1 MPLTDIQVR
10 NAKASAAPYK
20 LTDGNGMYLLV
31 QPNGAKYW
39 RLSYRFLGKQKTLAL
54 GVYPAV
60 TLATARK
67 KRDEAREQIAA
78 GVDPSEAKKD
88 AKRAAEIAAA
98 NSFEAVAREWFDSQR
113 PGWSDGYAEKVLNSL
128 EVDVFPKI
136 GPRPIAEIDSP
147 QMLSIVREVEARGVA
162 HAERNQV
169 TAAYVHAEYLPERR
183 RMMQVWGDHLD
194 RLKAGAEVIRIASA
208 R

>member
-20 LTDGNGMYLLV
+20 LTDGSGMFLLV

-67 KRDEAREQIAA
+67 KCDEAREQ
-78 GVDPSEAKKD
+78 S
-88 AKRAAEIAAA
+88 
-98 NSFEAVAREWFDSQR
+98 
-113 PGWSDGYAEKVLNSL
+113 
-128 EVDVFPKI
+128 
-136 GPRPIAEIDSP
+136 
-147 QMLSIVREVEARGVA
+147 
-162 HAERNQV
+162 
-169 TAAYVHAEYLPERR
+169 
-183 RMMQVWGDHLD
+183 
-194 RLKAGAEVIRIASA
+194 KAGATFRTTPRSMRSIAWA
-208 R
+208 INHG